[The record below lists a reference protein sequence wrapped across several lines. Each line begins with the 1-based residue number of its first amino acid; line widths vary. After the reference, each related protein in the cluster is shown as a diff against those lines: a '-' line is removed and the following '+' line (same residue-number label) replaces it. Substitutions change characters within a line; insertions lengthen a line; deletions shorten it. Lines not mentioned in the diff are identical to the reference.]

1 MSIST
6 NPDGNWKEY
15 GGSVI
20 ITRDT
25 TAEPVADVVAEKYG
39 RYLAFILRAV
49 GLVKKKRRWLTVEMM
64 MEAHKRM
71 EADIMREIEK
81 SYFGESTLLK
91 ELRK

>member
-6 NPDGNWKEY
+6 NPGWHWKKH

-20 ITRDT
+20 ITKDT
-25 TAEPVADVVAEKYG
+25 TAEPVADVV
-39 RYLAFILRAV
+39 AV

-64 MEAHKRM
+64 MEAHKSM